1 MSFEIPHKDDLA
13 TNSKL
18 PGQLTENFKI
28 LEQEDHDDDK
38 HLEDVDAKHTD
49 AETKLDTKIGDVD
62 AKHTDAETKLD
73 TKIGDVDTKH
83 DGNETKL
90 DQKYSQITNQ
100 IIAKCNDLQEGEDK
114 LDSDKASK
122 VMLYKWWKELDDKFS
137 ACVDELDDKKA
148 SKKRVRENFQEL
160 SQLIQQF
167 KDQITKQVDDD
178 HQDLVNL
185 VNGNF
190 QKMNDKAERVALGTD
205 MDTIRQAVMQVL
217 QEQGVIKRDDP
228 SVPDIKDPD
237 KAASAAGEV
246 AAVTSGEDSRA
257 EAVRSALA
265 GTD

>member
-1 MSFEIPHKDDLA
+1 MELHTDDFPLSLNRKFYDNMIGNFKQVQAEDEKDDA
-13 TNSKL
+13 ERKSMDEKHN
-18 PGQLTENFKI
+18 EN
-28 LEQEDHDDDK
+28 EQ
-38 HLEDVDAKHTD
+38 
-49 AETKLDTKIGDVD
+49 
-62 AKHTDAETKLD
+62 
-73 TKIGDVDTKH
+73 
-83 DGNETKL
+83 KL
-90 DQKYSQITNQ
+90 DQKYSGITN
-100 IIAKCNDLQEGEDK
+100 KLKERCTNLEEGEEK

-205 MDTIRQAVMQVL
+205 RDTVRQVVMLIL
-217 QEQGVIKRDDP
+217 QEQGI
-228 SVPDIKDPD
+228 VPATTEIPKIEDPD

-246 AAVTSGEDSRA
+246 AAVSSGEDSRA
-257 EAVRSALA
+257 QAASAAL
-265 GTD
+265 DELNLPKE

>member
-1 MSFEIPHKDDLA
+1 MNLNTTDIPVD
-13 TNSKL
+13 
-18 PGQLTENFKI
+18 GQMMRQVISNNFK
-28 LEQEDHDDDK
+28 QVQAEDATD
-38 HLEDVDAKHTD
+38 D
-49 AETKLDTKIGDVD
+49 AER
-62 AKHTDAETKLD
+62 E
-73 TKIGDVDTKH
+73 
-83 DGNETKL
+83 KL
-90 DQKYSQITNQ
+90 DQKYSGITN
-100 IIAKCNDLQEGEDK
+100 KLKERCTNLEEGEEK

-167 KDQITKQVDDD
+167 KDQITKQVDD
-178 HQDLVNL
+178 NYK
-185 VNGNF
+185 
-190 QKMNDKAERVALGTD
+190 KMNDKAERVALGTD

-265 GTD
+265 GTDYKEG

>member
-1 MSFEIPHKDDLA
+1 MDLNTDNLA

-18 PGQLTENFKI
+18 PGQLADNFKQLI
-28 LEQEDHDDDK
+28 YEDGADDQREAQHDANHTAAEQ
-38 HLEDVDAKHTD
+38 
-49 AETKLDTKIGDVD
+49 
-62 AKHTDAETKLD
+62 
-73 TKIGDVDTKH
+73 
-83 DGNETKL
+83 KL
-90 DQKYSQITNQ
+90 DQKYSQITDDLL
-100 IIAKCNDLQEGEDK
+100 AKYADLKEGEDK
-114 LDSDKASK
+114 FDSDKASK

-167 KDQITKQVDDD
+167 KDQITKQVDD
-178 HQDLVNL
+178 NYK
-185 VNGNF
+185 
-190 QKMNDKAERVALGTD
+190 KMNDKAERVALGTD

-217 QEQGVIKRDDP
+217 QEQGVIKPDDP

-246 AAVTSGEDSRA
+246 TAVTSGDDDRA

-265 GTD
+265 GTDYEEG

>member
-1 MSFEIPHKDDLA
+1 MELETQMPAVDRDMRTAL
-13 TNSKL
+13 NN
-18 PGQLTENFKI
+18 NFVKI
-28 LEQEDHDDDK
+28 EQEDEKDD
-38 HLEDVDAKHTD
+38 AR
-49 AETKLDTKIGDVD
+49 INN
-62 AKHTDAETKLD
+62 
-73 TKIGDVDTKH
+73 VDTKH

-90 DQKYSQITNQ
+90 DQKYSKITNQ

-148 SKKRVRENFQEL
+148 SKKRVRENFQQL
-160 SQLIQQF
+160 SQLI
-167 KDQITKQVDDD
+167 DD
-178 HQDLVNL
+178 NYK
-185 VNGNF
+185 
-190 QKMNDKAERVALGTD
+190 KMNDKAERVALGTD

-237 KAASAAGEV
+237 KSASAAGEV

-265 GTD
+265 GTDYKEG

>member
-1 MSFEIPHKDDLA
+1 MELETQMPAVDRDMRTAL
-13 TNSKL
+13 NN
-18 PGQLTENFKI
+18 NFVKI
-28 LEQEDHDDDK
+28 EQEDEKDD
-38 HLEDVDAKHTD
+38 AR
-49 AETKLDTKIGDVD
+49 INN
-62 AKHTDAETKLD
+62 
-73 TKIGDVDTKH
+73 VDTKH

-100 IIAKCNDLQEGEDK
+100 IITKCKDLQEGEDK

-148 SKKRVRENFQEL
+148 SKKRVRENFQQL

-167 KDQITKQVDDD
+167 KDQITKQVDD
-178 HQDLVNL
+178 NYK
-185 VNGNF
+185 
-190 QKMNDKAERVALGTD
+190 KMNDKAERVALGTD

-217 QEQGVIKRDDP
+217 QEQGVIKPDDP

-265 GTD
+265 GTDYKEG

>member
-1 MSFEIPHKDDLA
+1 MELHTDDMG
-13 TNSKL
+13 TTFNRDFYDKMV
-18 PGQLTENFKI
+18 GNFK
-28 LEQEDHDDDK
+28 QVQAEDATD
-38 HLEDVDAKHTD
+38 D
-49 AETKLDTKIGDVD
+49 AERKRMDQN
-62 AKHTDAETKLD
+62 HTGE
-73 TKIGDVDTKH
+73 
-83 DGNETKL
+83 EQRL
-90 DQKYSQITNQ
+90 DQKYSGITN
-100 IIAKCNDLQEGEDK
+100 KLKERCTNLEEGEEK

-148 SKKRVRENFQEL
+148 SKKHVRNTFAALNE
-160 SQLIQQF
+160 LIQ
-167 KDQITKQVDDD
+167 KYHDEIVTLAND
-178 HQDLVNL
+178 NE
-185 VNGNF
+185 

-265 GTD
+265 GTDYKEG

>member
-1 MSFEIPHKDDLA
+1 MELETQMPAVDRDMRTVL
-13 TNSKL
+13 NN
-18 PGQLTENFKI
+18 NFVKI
-28 LEQEDHDDDK
+28 EQEDEKDD
-38 HLEDVDAKHTD
+38 AR
-49 AETKLDTKIGDVD
+49 INN
-62 AKHTDAETKLD
+62 
-73 TKIGDVDTKH
+73 VDTKH

-90 DQKYSQITNQ
+90 DQKYSKITNQ

-148 SKKRVRENFQEL
+148 SKKRVRENFQQL

-167 KDQITKQVDDD
+167 KDQITKQVDD
-178 HQDLVNL
+178 NYK
-185 VNGNF
+185 
-190 QKMNDKAERVALGTD
+190 KMNDKAERVALGTD

-237 KAASAAGEV
+237 KSASAAGEV

-265 GTD
+265 GTDYKEG

>member
-1 MSFEIPHKDDLA
+1 MELETQMPAVDRDMRTAL
-13 TNSKL
+13 NN
-18 PGQLTENFKI
+18 NFVKI
-28 LEQEDHDDDK
+28 EQEDEKDD
-38 HLEDVDAKHTD
+38 AR
-49 AETKLDTKIGDVD
+49 INN
-62 AKHTDAETKLD
+62 
-73 TKIGDVDTKH
+73 VDTKH

-100 IIAKCNDLQEGEDK
+100 IIAKCKDLQEGEDK

-148 SKKRVRENFQEL
+148 SKKRVRENFQQL

-167 KDQITKQVDDD
+167 KDQITKQVDD
-178 HQDLVNL
+178 NYK
-185 VNGNF
+185 
-190 QKMNDKAERVALGTD
+190 KMNDKAERVALGTD

-217 QEQGVIKRDDP
+217 QEQGIIKRDDP

-265 GTD
+265 GTDYKEG